1 MTFSISLTK
10 VLRRVMGLN
19 TFRELYNILL
29 GFGITIVV
37 EILKWECCDNYLLQ
51 WQMIAQVSKSQSGY
65 DVGKS
70 QENSIRSLC

>member
-10 VLRRVMGLN
+10 VLRRIMGLN
-19 TFRELYNILL
+19 AFGESYNILL

-37 EILKWECCDNYLLQ
+37 EILKWECCDNHLLQ

-65 DVGKS
+65 DVGIS
-70 QENSIRSLC
+70 QENLTRSLC